1 MGYIQFLAWLTR
13 AGIRIAQPV
22 AKRAFDAWVKSN
34 KKLPTKKNFTQIANS
49 AKNIAKPDK
58 LAEIRSKM
66 AAAQKVR
73 DQNKILP
80 FRYKKSMKQEFAEM
94 KPTTVEDFIKKGDW
108 DPSGMAS
115 GGIAGQLH
123 LNQGG
128 RIGYRFGEEVE
139 PEQNNILEN
148 LTQEQVD
155 QDPER
160 YAQLLIGLRKP
171 DFFHLL

>member
-1 MGYIQFLAWLTR
+1 MGYVQFLAWLTS
-13 AGIRIAQPV
+13 AGIRIAQPL
-22 AKRAFDAWVKSN
+22 AKRAFDAWVKTN
-34 KKLPTKKNFTQIANS
+34 KKLPTEKNFTQIANS

-128 RIGYRFGEEVE
+128 RVSFTKGGKVSSGLAH
-139 PEQNNILEN
+139 ILG
-148 LTQEQVD
+148 V
-155 QDPER
+155 
-160 YAQLLIGLRKP
+160 
-171 DFFHLL
+171 